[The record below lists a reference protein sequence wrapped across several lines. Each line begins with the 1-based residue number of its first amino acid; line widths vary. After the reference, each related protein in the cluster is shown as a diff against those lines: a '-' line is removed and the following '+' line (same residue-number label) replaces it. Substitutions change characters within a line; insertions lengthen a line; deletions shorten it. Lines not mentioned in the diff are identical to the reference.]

1 MSKSTWIAAAAV
13 AAVMTSASFAVTPS
27 SRDTD
32 NLDFGLLE
40 GDLSRWHLAV
50 YGAGATRNLE
60 DENGAIVEKDLTRF
74 NVILGYDIARWITV
88 YGLAGVADLS
98 EDTEWSSD
106 EDDDSSTI
114 WGVGLWANLIQ
125 SEQLPLMETITSY
138 RLTSGLEYS
147 FADFDAGSWSQVD
160 GFLTF
165 GLMNELRSS
174 SRIFPEMIGVFA
186 GPAFS
191 YVDAEGY
198 DSDSDNMFGLTVGL
212 DLIFN
217 RNVYAVGGADIF
229 DDDDVVYGMAGLRF

>member
-1 MSKSTWIAAAAV
+1 MSKSIWIAAAV

-40 GDLSRWHLAV
+40 GDLSGWHLAV

-60 DENGAIVEKDLTRF
+60 DKSGTIVEKEITRF

-98 EDTEWSSD
+98 EDTDWSSD
-106 EDDDSSTI
+106 EEDDSSTI

-147 FADFDAGSWSQVD
+147 FADFDEGAWSQVD

-174 SRIFPEMIGVFA
+174 TRIFPEMIGVFA

-212 DLIFN
+212 DMIFN
-217 RNVYAVGGADIF
+217 RNVYAVGGADLF